1 MSEVRRSTSSSY
13 RPRSSW
19 IKRPKREWKPLE
31 DRSCTDLPWFLLF
44 TLFLVGMGGIC
55 GFTIMTGG
63 AARLVFGYDSYG
75 NTCGQR
81 NEPIEGVRLSG
92 LDHTDR
98 KFVFFLDPCNIDI
111 IQRKIKS
118 MALCVSQCPT
128 EELATYFDLKRFA
141 MMNGSELCS
150 YELPGHKYPQL
161 PERFEKCPK
170 LPVPESKALPVFN
183 RCTPVD
189 ISCYAKFAEA
199 VITFVSDNSMLNR
212 LIAGV
217 AASKEI
223 IVGLCLLALV
233 LSMILMVIIRYISAV
248 LVWILTALV
257 VLGSLGGTSVLWWL
271 YIDYRMTMNET
282 MTKDLIE
289 TEEPNDGMKTTK
301 DHAQGLLI
309 YAVSATV
316 FTGILLLLM
325 LFMRK
330 RVALTI
336 ALFHVAGKVFIHL
349 PLLVLLPFCTFLA
362 LSLFWVY
369 WIMVLLFLG
378 TTGNPEKNEDTGLV
392 EFRLTGSLQYM
403 TWYHA
408 VGLIW
413 ISEFI
418 LACQQ
423 MTVAG
428 AVVTYYFT
436 RDKTKLPVTP
446 ILSSVLRLAR
456 YHLGTVAKG
465 SFIITLVKIPRL
477 ILMYIHNQLKGKENA
492 CARCMLKTCIC
503 CLWCLEKCLN
513 YLNQNAYA
521 ATAINSTNFCTSAR
535 DAFMILV
542 ENALR
547 VATINTVGDFVLF
560 LGKILI
566 VTCTAF
572 AGVLALN
579 YQRDYTEWIL
589 PLIIVCLFA
598 FLVAHCFL
606 SIFEIVVDVL
616 FLCFAIDT
624 KYNNGTPGR
633 EFYMDK
639 ALMEFVENS
648 RRSMAMEERGRSKRA
663 RPKEDVELTEAKAM
677 VSGDGEVAGAE
688 WQTLQ
693 EFHLYY
699 LLLCVLLDW
708 VLSEHT
714 LVLCFTQDMIIFLS
728 VCLPTSTLF
737 FLVTL
742 LQNNPVA
749 AAAC

>member
-223 IVGLCLLALV
+223 IVGLCLLA
-233 LSMILMVIIRYISAV
+233 
-248 LVWILTALV
+248 
-257 VLGSLGGTSVLWWL
+257 LGGTSVLWWL

-677 VSGDGEVAGAE
+677 APG
-688 WQTLQ
+688 
-693 EFHLYY
+693 
-699 LLLCVLLDW
+699 
-708 VLSEHT
+708 
-714 LVLCFTQDMIIFLS
+714 
-728 VCLPTSTLF
+728 TSS
-737 FLVTL
+737 
-742 LQNNPVA
+742 A
-749 AAAC
+749 

>member
-1 MSEVRRSTSSSY
+1 MDPKRLSSSSQQQV
-13 RPRSSW
+13 RLRQ
-19 IKRPKREWKPLE
+19 KRTKREWRPLE

-44 TLFLVGMGGIC
+44 TVFCVGMGSIC
-55 GFTIMTGG
+55 GFTIVTGG

-81 NEPIEGVRLSG
+81 NEQIEGVRLSG

-98 KFVFFLDPCNIDI
+98 KFVFFLDPCNVDI
-111 IQRKIKS
+111 VQRKIKS
-118 MALCVSQCPT
+118 MALCVSLCPT
-128 EELATYFDLKRFA
+128 EELKTYQDLKRFA
-141 MMNGSELCS
+141 MINGSELCS
-150 YELPGHKYPQL
+150 YELAGHKYPGL
-161 PERFEKCPK
+161 PERFTKCPK
-170 LPVPESKALPVFN
+170 LPVPPSKPLPVFN

-189 ISCYAKFAEA
+189 ISCYARFAEA
-199 VITFVSDNSMLNR
+199 VVTFVGDNSVLHR

-223 IVGLCLLALV
+223 IIGLCVLALF

-248 LVWILTALV
+248 LVWILTSLV
-257 VLGSLGGTSVLWWL
+257 VLGSLAGTSVLWWL
-271 YIDYRMTMNET
+271 YIDYRLYGND
-282 MTKDLIE
+282 TKVLKE
-289 TEEPNDGMKTTK
+289 AKEEVEVTRDSGQ
-301 DHAQGLLI
+301 ALLV
-309 YAVSATV
+309 YAVAATV
-316 FTGILLLLM
+316 FTIILLLLM

-349 PLLVLLPFCTFLA
+349 PLLTLQPFVTFFALL
-362 LSLFWVY
+362 LFWIY
-369 WIMVLLFLG
+369 WILVLLFLG
-378 TTGNPEKNEDTGLV
+378 TTGNPVQNEETGLT
-392 EFRLTGSLQYM
+392 EFRLTGPLQYL

-408 VGLIW
+408 VGLVW

-436 RDKTKLPVTP
+436 RDKNRLPVTP
-446 ILSSVLRLAR
+446 ILSSVLRLVR

-521 ATAINSTNFCTSAR
+521 ATAINSTSFCTSAR
-535 DAFMILV
+535 DAFVILV

-547 VATINTVGDFVLF
+547 VATINAIGDFVLF

-566 VTCTAF
+566 VTTTAF
-572 AGVLALN
+572 AGVLLLN
-579 YQRDYTEWIL
+579 YQRDYAEWLL
-589 PLIIVCLFA
+589 PLIIVCLFS

-624 KYNNGTPGR
+624 KYNDGTPGK
-633 EFYMDK
+633 EFFMDK
-639 ALMEFVENS
+639 ALMEFVESS
-648 RRSMAMEERGRSKRA
+648 RRLERAVERGRSRV
-663 RPKEDVELTEAKAM
+663 KEV
-677 VSGDGEVAGAE
+677 VSEGAE
-688 WQTLQ
+688 MKPMMFAPGRVRRIRKQKPGGR
-693 EFHLYY
+693 HLLY
-699 LLLCVLLDW
+699 
-708 VLSEHT
+708 
-714 LVLCFTQDMIIFLS
+714 
-728 VCLPTSTLF
+728 VCPPATA
-737 FLVTL
+737 
-742 LQNNPVA
+742 NNPPKKN
-749 AAAC
+749 CRETKNYQK